1 MIDEAITELTPL
13 VGVEA
18 ACAAVG
24 RPRATH
30 YRWHRA
36 SPPPPRPAREPTA
49 RARALSA
56 AERARVLDVLHEP
69 RFVDLAPGEVHAI
82 LLDEGRDLCSES
94 TMYRLLRAHGEVRE
108 RRAQA
113 TTRHGS
119 SQSWWRTLRT
129 SAGPG
134 TSSATRRC

>member
-82 LLDEGRDLCSES
+82 LLGPRSGRSPDP
-94 TMYRLLRAHGEVRE
+94 R
-108 RRAQA
+108 RRA
-113 TTRHGS
+113 
-119 SQSWWRTLRT
+119 
-129 SAGPG
+129 
-134 TSSATRRC
+134 C